1 MILAINPTN
10 SQCDL
15 ARPAKAIEG
24 TSPRQRLSQPLKAFA
39 LRARGEKGRLHNDSH
54 KAQHFFDRF

>member
-24 TSPRQRLSQPLKAFA
+24 ASPRQRLSQPLKAF
-39 LRARGEKGRLHNDSH
+39 RPSGTRRKGLT
-54 KAQHFFDRF
+54 AQ